1 MAVFRFPRTVIDRH
15 VVKLQIYLSSR
26 VAITNIYKND
36 PREIFGHG
44 NLSNEIQRP
53 AKQTKQTGIYRRL
66 SSTNCLVKAIKPFRA
81 GRGGLV
87 AAEWRESRASPL
99 SAKTRWILLV
109 WRARSCFMTRDK
121 LGTRQDYSTL
131 WEEFV
136 FHFSGW
142 RIWKCSIREVC

>member
-15 VVKLQIYLSSR
+15 VVKLQIYLSNGA
-26 VAITNIYKND
+26 AITNIYKND

-66 SSTNCLVKAIKPFRA
+66 SSANCLVKAIRPFRA

-99 SAKTRWILLV
+99 SAKTR
-109 WRARSCFMTRDK
+109 
-121 LGTRQDYSTL
+121 
-131 WEEFV
+131 
-136 FHFSGW
+136 
-142 RIWKCSIREVC
+142 